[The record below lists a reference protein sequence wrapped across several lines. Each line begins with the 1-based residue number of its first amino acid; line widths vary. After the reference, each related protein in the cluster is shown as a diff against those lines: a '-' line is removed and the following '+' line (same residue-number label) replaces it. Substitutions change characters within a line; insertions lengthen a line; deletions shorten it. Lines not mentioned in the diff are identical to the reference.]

1 MVKIFKG
8 CTIQSTINNSGYYES
23 DEQVDEINDFK
34 EQVDARNWL
43 RNDSTKQADQINDSK
58 KQVDAISDY
67 GKLVDDGSDPKSDP
81 SRNPKISTHITNG
94 NFTQKLLI
102 SWFFPKII
110 QIVIRPINPLVTD
123 NMSVIQKILGLRQT
137 VLRMVSVT
145 DAVRSDARILRTPR
159 KISCTSRDGSTPQ
172 DVNFAEANSRLYK
185 HGE

>member
-23 DEQVDEINDFK
+23 DEQVDEINDSK

-110 QIVIRPINPLVTD
+110 QIVIRPINPLVTA
-123 NMSVIQKILGLRQT
+123 NVVGVQEILSPRQT
-137 VLRMVSVT
+137 VLPKASVM
-145 DAVRSDARILRTPR
+145 DGAHSCAQ
-159 KISCTSRDGSTPQ
+159 ISGLLGR
-172 DVNFAEANSRLYK
+172 
-185 HGE
+185 